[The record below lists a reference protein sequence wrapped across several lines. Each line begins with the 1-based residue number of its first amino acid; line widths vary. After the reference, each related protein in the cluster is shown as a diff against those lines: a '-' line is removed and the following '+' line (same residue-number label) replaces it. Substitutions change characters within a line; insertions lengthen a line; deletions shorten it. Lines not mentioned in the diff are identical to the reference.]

1 MSFLRLSSF
10 LAALFGLVLPCAV
23 RADSKPALRI
33 IRDQCIGCHK
43 PGKAK
48 GGLLLT
54 TYEKMMKGGDNG
66 VPIVPGKA
74 ADSLIYKSVL
84 PDGDPHMPPKKQ
96 LADAEVAAL
105 KTWINEGGKWDDSVF
120 NEPPAPKA
128 VKLATVPAAYHPV
141 LSLALS
147 PDDKRLAVARG
158 HAVLIIDLA
167 KADYPVLGRLEG
179 HTEPV
184 QSVVWT
190 PDGKSIISGGWQRI
204 MIWDVA
210 TMKQSRALSAPFVG
224 NITALAVD
232 PKGAVLFA
240 ADGES
245 GGAGFVRRFDLASG
259 TLVATWKA
267 HEDTVYSLRLSA
279 KGDRLLS
286 GGADKLAKIW
296 DTTTNK
302 LIAFY
307 EGHTNHVLSV
317 AFNNDATQIATAGAD
332 KEVKVW
338 DVKSREQ
345 DVSLGDKKTVFTGL
359 AWSPDG
365 KALAAVTDK
374 GTGSVYSALQ
384 KHDGTQRSDTGKERK
399 LSSVDDSLTSVA
411 ITADAKLVFGGS
423 FSGKV
428 HVWDASSG
436 KEKTPIEGK

>member
-1 MSFLRLSSF
+1 MSLSCFHISLIALLY
-10 LAALFGLVLPCAV
+10 LALPFYV
-23 RADSKPALRI
+23 RADPKPALRI

-74 ADSLIYKSVL
+74 ADSLLYQSVL
-84 PDGDPHMPPKKQ
+84 PDADPHMPPKKQ
-96 LADAEVAAL
+96 LADAEVVAL

-128 VKLATVPAAYHPV
+128 VKLAAVPAAYHPV
-141 LSLALS
+141 LSLAVS
-147 PDDKRLAVARG
+147 PDDKRMAVARG
-158 HAVLIIDLA
+158 NTVLIVDLA
-167 KADYPVLGRLEG
+167 KPDYPVLGKLEG

-204 MIWDVA
+204 LVWDVA

-224 NITALAVD
+224 NITALAID

-240 ADGES
+240 SDGES
-245 GGAGFVRRFDLASG
+245 GGAGFIRRFDLASG
-259 TLVATWKA
+259 NLVATWKA

-296 DTTTNK
+296 DTASNK

-399 LSSVDDSLTSVA
+399 LSGVDDSLTSVA
-411 ITADAKLVFGGS
+411 ITSDAKFVFGGS

-436 KEKTPIEGK
+436 KEKAAIEGK